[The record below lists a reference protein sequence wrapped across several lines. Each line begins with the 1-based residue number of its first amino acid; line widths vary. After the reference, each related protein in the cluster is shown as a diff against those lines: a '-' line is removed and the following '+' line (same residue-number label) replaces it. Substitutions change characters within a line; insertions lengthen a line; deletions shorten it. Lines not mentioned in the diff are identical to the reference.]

1 MLFSGPSKGWVGGPW
16 GGGCGFLSGFARGFV
31 GALGRVWGVPM
42 VLVGAGR
49 SFMSVLACALLVWGV
64 LLMCKKCEGALVGPF
79 ESHFV

>member
-1 MLFSGPSKGWVGGPW
+1 MLNYDTRCRPLLAMLFPGPSKGWVGGPW

-64 LLMCKKCEGALVGPF
+64 SAYM
-79 ESHFV
+79 